1 MISLIIASYTH
12 SKEAMLEFII
22 DCIFV
27 YLLVLPVILDRQGNT
42 KEPICSPLLQQSGV
56 MHVSVNGG
64 VPLYL

>member
-1 MISLIIASYTH
+1 
-12 SKEAMLEFII
+12 MLEFII